1 MKISEEKFN
10 IIYDEYSQELFNIA
24 YGYSRNKDDSN
35 DIVQNVFMKFIQLNK
50 EFKTSD
56 DMKYYLVRMTIN
68 ESINLVKSYTK
79 RKVLLDNEY
88 IANVPNFQNED
99 EKLCKISYLINILP
113 MKYKTIII
121 LHYYDMMRI
130 KDIAK
135 TLNISESAVKKRLER
150 GRHFLKSYLERENKN
165 D

>member
-1 MKISEEKFN
+1 
-10 IIYDEYSQELFNIA
+10 
-24 YGYSRNKDDSN
+24 
-35 DIVQNVFMKFIQLNK
+35 
-50 EFKTSD
+50 
-56 DMKYYLVRMTIN
+56 
-68 ESINLVKSYTK
+68 
-79 RKVLLDNEY
+79 
-88 IANVPNFQNED
+88 
-99 EKLCKISYLINILP
+99 

-135 TLNISESAVKKRLER
+135 ILNISESAVKKRLER

>member
-79 RKVLLDNEY
+79 RK
-88 IANVPNFQNED
+88 
-99 EKLCKISYLINILP
+99 SYLIMNTLQMFPIFK
-113 MKYKTIII
+113 MK
-121 LHYYDMMRI
+121 M
-130 KDIAK
+130 
-135 TLNISESAVKKRLER
+135 
-150 GRHFLKSYLERENKN
+150 KSYARYLI
-165 D
+165 